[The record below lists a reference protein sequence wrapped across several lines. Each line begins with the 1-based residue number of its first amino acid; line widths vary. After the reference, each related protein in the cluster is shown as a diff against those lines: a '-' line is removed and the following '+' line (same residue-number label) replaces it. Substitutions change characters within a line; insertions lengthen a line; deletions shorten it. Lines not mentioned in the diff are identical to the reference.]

1 MNRMHKILLL
11 IIFIAAGSSVNSQQI
26 EKWKLSDLKNAVN
39 NSSKPTVLNFWATY
53 CKPCLEEIPYFQN
66 AVSKDSSVELI
77 LVSLDLPEMYEK
89 LPAVIKKYGITA
101 RVVYLDES
109 NADLF
114 CPVVDES
121 WSGAMPASI
130 FINKKNGYKKFFGD
144 QIKEEAFNTQLKA
157 LTGSSN

>member
-1 MNRMHKILLL
+1 MHKILLL